1 MIVEEKWQEILLTV
15 KEEYELSNVVFDS
28 WIKPLEIFQIDGD
41 KIYILAPPEQI
52 ALNYITK
59 KYRTPLKVVISEV
72 TGVDYEIEF
81 ILPED
86 AKKMK
91 PAKSTAMQE
100 DHGSHKNHDLNPNYT
115 FDTFVV

>member
-15 KEEYELSNVVFDS
+15 KEEYELSKVVYDS
-28 WIKPLEIFQIDGD
+28 WIKPLEIFRIDGD

-59 KYRTPLKVVISEV
+59 KYLTPLKVVIAEV
-72 TGVDYEIEF
+72 TGMEYEIEF

-100 DHGSHKNHDLNPNYT
+100 DSAAY
-115 FDTFVV
+115 